1 MLPVLFLLC
10 APMPTH
16 ASVFACVLFL
26 LTQLQ
31 RTNRHKL
38 QLLATVGS
46 LDRDQAVD
54 HEVCTK
60 LTCSQFLAGSQVIR
74 HRAVSSGPPRNRC
87 KQIASFFSLLLPC
100 ATISHRKE
108 SLTTMQGLSCVYVRH
123 TGRVLALLLR
133 GFFL

>member
-1 MLPVLFLLC
+1 MWYVINSVLLSVVIVPCSMLSVVCYVLPVLFLLC
-10 APMPTH
+10 EPMPTH

-87 KQIASFFSLLLPC
+87 KQIASFFPFFFP
-100 ATISHRKE
+100 APPFHKE
-108 SLTTMQGLSCVYVRH
+108 KR
-123 TGRVLALLLR
+123 A
-133 GFFL
+133 